1 MKKYIIFTIVFGLQ
15 VMFQSGTLY
24 GEESSSHRA
33 YKITSYILGDINDFQ
48 ETGTATPAQD
58 FTPLM
63 ITGSAADILSSEHAT
78 TVPLGETGERTS
90 NIKSIALSAE
100 FDATNKISL
109 QGAVGVTRNLWSPDV
124 SGSLNGAWE
133 ANLGVIY
140 KLLDNISY
148 ELHFGYMETG
158 DLFNNR
164 SSYSDVESIIM
175 MNNRLT
181 LSF

>member
-1 MKKYIIFTIVFGLQ
+1 MKKYIIFIIVFGLQ
-15 VMFQSGTLY
+15 VMWQSGMLY
-24 GEESSSHRA
+24 AEESSSHRA
-33 YKITSYILGDINDFQ
+33 YKITTYILGDISDFQ
-48 ETGTATPAQD
+48 EAGTGDKAED

-63 ITGSAADILSSEHAT
+63 ITGSTADILGSEYAT
-78 TVPLGETGERTS
+78 TVSPGDTGERPS

-100 FDATNKISL
+100 FDATDKISL
-109 QGAVGVTRNLWSPDV
+109 LGAVGVTRNLWSPDV

-133 ANLGVIY
+133 ANLGVVY

>member
-1 MKKYIIFTIVFGLQ
+1 MIVGLQ
-15 VMFQSGTLY
+15 VMCQSGMLY

-48 ETGTATPAQD
+48 EAGTGDAAQD

-63 ITGSAADILSSEHAT
+63 ITGSTVDILGSEHAT
-78 TVPLGETGERTS
+78 TVSLGDTGARTS

-100 FDATNKISL
+100 FDATDKISL
-109 QGAVGVTRNLWSPDV
+109 QGAVGMTRNLWSPDI
-124 SGSLNGAWE
+124 SGSMNGAWE
-133 ANLGVIY
+133 ANLGVVY

>member
-1 MKKYIIFTIVFGLQ
+1 MKKYIVLTIILSLQFTCLCG
-15 VMFQSGTLY
+15 MLY
-24 GEESSSHRA
+24 GEDSGSHRA
-33 YKITSYILGDINDFQ
+33 YKITSYILGDISSFQ
-48 ETGTATPAQD
+48 EYGTGNVVQD
-58 FTPLM
+58 SSPLM
-63 ITGSAADILSSEHAT
+63 ITGSTTDILNSEHAA
-78 TVPLGETGERTS
+78 TVSLGDPGSRTS

-100 FDATNKISL
+100 FDATSNISL
-109 QGAVGVTRNLWSPDV
+109 QGAVGVTRNLWSPDLSDNV
-124 SGSLNGAWE
+124 NGAWE

-148 ELHFGYMETG
+148 ELHFGYMDTG

-175 MNNRLT
+175 MSNQLT